1 MIFNQQALFL
11 HGTENREQRTMILIQ
26 GKNDIYF
33 KYFCRMTEVIYSVII
48 GHIVKWTIMETVIL
62 AGSGESEAALHP
74 GTGLCS
80 MPGIICE
87 PGESQRQVHT
97 RTVHIPTWT
106 LKVGSPLFA
115 YRRNSWYKCLH
126 WEVAQV

>member
-1 MIFNQQALFL
+1 
-11 HGTENREQRTMILIQ
+11 MILIQ

-48 GHIVKWTIMETVIL
+48 RHIVKWTIMETVIL

-87 PGESQRQVHT
+87 PGESQRQAHT

-115 YRRNSWYKCLH
+115 SIRNSWCKCLQ